1 MSEKDAGQKN
11 GAERSQ
17 ATLRAVGLLL
27 GLAGLLASMATFREG
42 RLIGQGLML
51 SGALVWAAGRGWRK
65 NWRWFP
71 AAPLLAALAA
81 LAFTAHGCF
90 RSLGAR

>member
-1 MSEKDAGQKN
+1 MSEKDAGKD

-17 ATLRAVGLLL
+17 TTLRAVGLLM
-27 GLAGLLASMATFREG
+27 GLAGLLAAMATFKEG
-42 RLIGQGLML
+42 RLLGQGLML

-65 NWRWFP
+65 GWRWFP

-81 LAFTAHGCF
+81 LAFTAHACF
-90 RSLGAR
+90 RSLGGR

>member
-1 MSEKDAGQKN
+1 MSEKDAEKKAAQ
-11 GAERSQ
+11 ERAQ
-17 ATLRAVGLLL
+17 ASLRAAGLLL
-27 GLAGLLASMATFREG
+27 GLAGLMAAMATFREG

-51 SGALVWAAGRGWRK
+51 SGALVWTAGRGWRK